1 MGPRERPPRPPPER
15 LDLEDLVRSVQAELE
30 SIFGQYCMAPGE
42 AHEMLMET
50 LSVLRVRERHIKN
63 PQGWLLAAIEDR
75 CQRHVDEIDQ
85 SSKEDN

>member
-1 MGPRERPPRPPPER
+1 
-15 LDLEDLVRSVQAELE
+15 
-30 SIFGQYCMAPGE
+30 MAPGE